1 MTRHESN
8 LCAPN
13 FDTLKEDLDVLQSQ
27 VFGTQRFDQLCNSTL
42 TTSVLVGGVYFVL
55 RFSFAQVL
63 MDEEAVLQMM
73 QRDLDVLSNE
83 EENSKLRLRLAIGA
97 QILVGLSPE
106 CKMQNEQNALSSDL
120 NNIRRSWSFS
130 GSHEWRLDDG
140 GWRARPLW

>member
-1 MTRHESN
+1 MIALATWLHAASSCVWLVSQMLGDNVGVKEARQVRWM
-8 LCAPN
+8 N
-13 FDTLKEDLDVLQSQ
+13 FVCWWGL
-27 VFGTQRFDQLCNSTL
+27 FCTQIL
-42 TTSVLVGGVYFVL
+42 
-55 RFSFAQVL
+55 FAQVL

-120 NNIRRSWSFS
+120 NNIRRSWS
-130 GSHEWRLDDG
+130 WICADND
-140 GWRARPLW
+140 

>member
-1 MTRHESN
+1 
-8 LCAPN
+8 
-13 FDTLKEDLDVLQSQ
+13 
-27 VFGTQRFDQLCNSTL
+27 
-42 TTSVLVGGVYFVL
+42 
-55 RFSFAQVL
+55 

-120 NNIRRSWSFS
+120 NNIRRSWS
-130 GSHEWRLDDG
+130 WICADND
-140 GWRARPLW
+140 